1 MCYRVRSGNL
11 ARKRYVIIG
20 DGAAGMSA
28 AQKLRRSDPSAT
40 IGVLSDDPHPAYYR
54 AALTNYLLGELRD
67 DQLWAVTPDF
77 YESFSIHRIL
87 GRVIGIDAARSELW
101 EASSRNAIPYDA
113 LLVASGGRPR
123 QPSFDG
129 AHLPGVMT
137 LRTLQDARRVVD
149 YWRLGA
155 LRRAVVLGGGA
166 LGLEWAHAL
175 REHGVHVTILERAP
189 RFMPGALDEVASDLL
204 TTRLRQAGID
214 CVLGDEVAAAH
225 YSQHGSVAAVT
236 LKSGRVIECELV
248 AAALGVVPNSEFL
261 LSSGITLSD
270 RGAVVVNRH
279 LRSSI
284 ANVYAAGDVASVEG
298 EQLLLWEPARHQ
310 GRIAAENMVGREALY
325 QPGVHYFATRLFD
338 LDFARIGNIDAA
350 PDREVLVDF
359 PRGTGTIAYRKIVL
373 AGGRVVGTLMMGE
386 RSSKVRATGR
396 ALKRLIDERVDVSS
410 IKGSLLDPSFD
421 FDGFIHTQRLLE
433 KPPPKPVTAAL
444 PAAKVRATRMLE
456 QKGGTALFD
465 ASKLAHLAETHAKA
479 GGTAY
484 LTASGIT
491 AAIPSVPVRTSIMPP
506 STSTPA
512 APGGTRGTKM
522 LSIGLQAEATAPVPT
537 GIKPLDARLDG
548 LGRSWPIGGGT
559 LTMGRHHECDV
570 VLDDPAVASV
580 HAQIVRYGDALYLRD
595 AGSQTGTWINGELLA
610 STHRLV
616 DGDCVVA
623 GQCELWFRSSVLK
636 AEGPRSRA
644 AEARSPHLAVR
655 SGASVGLTFA
665 LGSDDVL
672 VGSAPGARIYLA
684 DHGVAPQHARLRGDG
699 QAHYVSD
706 LGSGFATGL
715 RGARLGPGQEYRLD
729 DGDVLRIG
737 PVDLLYS
744 LRGVTGAAAMLRPKG
759 KLVVASGSGAGQELA
774 QLERAIIGSAAGSHL
789 VLPGLAPQ
797 HLEIVQHG
805 AGFWARDLS
814 GGMSFR
820 SGSPLGADFVALAH
834 GDLLLLGG
842 GTMLRLEELP

>member
-1 MCYRVRSGNL
+1 
-11 ARKRYVIIG
+11 
-20 DGAAGMSA
+20 MSA

-77 YESFSIHRIL
+77 YEAFSIHRIL
-87 GRVIGIDAARSELW
+87 GRVIGVDSARSELW

-123 QPSFDG
+123 QPVFDG

-149 YWRLGA
+149 YWRLGG

-175 REHGVHVTILERAP
+175 REHDVHVTILERAP
-189 RFMPGALDEVASDLL
+189 RFLPGALDEVASDLL

-225 YSQHGSVAAVT
+225 YGPQGSVAAVT

-261 LSSGITLSD
+261 AGSNIALNE
-270 RGAVVVNRH
+270 RGAVLVNRN
-279 LRSSI
+279 LRSSV

-310 GRIAAENMVGREALY
+310 GRLAAENMIGREAPY
-325 QPGVHYFATRLFD
+325 QPGAHYFATRLFD

-359 PRGTGTIAYRKIVL
+359 PRGTGTIAYRKLVL
-373 AGGRVVGTLMMGE
+373 AGGRLIGALMIGE

-410 IKGSLLDPSFD
+410 VKGSLLDVSFD

-433 KPPPKPVTAAL
+433 KPPPKPTTAAL
-444 PAAKVRATRMLE
+444 PAAKVRGTQMLE
-456 QKGGTALFD
+456 QKGQKGATSLFD
-465 ASKLAHLAETHAKA
+465 ASKLEHIAQTQR
-479 GGTAY
+479 GTSGTAY
-484 LTASGIT
+484 LTASGT
-491 AAIPSVPVRTSIMPP
+491 TSALPSMPP
-506 STSTPA
+506 VPTSVIPA
-512 APGGTRGTKM
+512 SASVSGGGGMRGTKM
-522 LSIGLQAEATAPVPT
+522 LSIGLQAETAAPVPT
-537 GIKPLDARLDG
+537 GVKPLQARIDG
-548 LGRSWPIGGGT
+548 LGRSWNMGGGT
-559 LTMGRHHECDV
+559 LSIGRHHECDV
-570 VLDDPAVASV
+570 VLDDPGVASV

-595 AGSQTGTWINGELLA
+595 AGSETGTWINGELLA
-610 STHRLV
+610 SVHRLA
-616 DGDCVVA
+616 DGDCIVC
-623 GQCELWFRSSVLK
+623 GQCELWFRSPDFK

-672 VGSAPGARIYLA
+672 IGSAPGSRIYLA

-706 LGSGFATGL
+706 LGMGFATGL
-715 RGARLGPGQEYRLD
+715 RGGRLGPGQEYRLD
-729 DGDVLRIG
+729 EGDVLRIG

-744 LRGVTGAAAMLRPKG
+744 LRGVAGAAAMLRPKA
-759 KLVVASGSGAGQELA
+759 KLQVASGAGAGQELVCG
-774 QLERAIIGSAAGSHL
+774 ERDLIGGAPGASL

-797 HLEIVQHG
+797 HVEIVQHG

-834 GDLLLLGG
+834 GDMLLLGG
-842 GTMLRLEELP
+842 GTMLRFEELP